1 MSGAPASSTG
11 TVPSPWVLQQTA
23 ATAAAGPS
31 WWASSRR
38 VAATTARHQSS
49 GRCSAPPPG
58 STMSSTGS
66 NAHAATRPSTPTSA
80 TLAPDVP
87 RSTAR
92 MYREAAAVPG
102 MPGA

>member
-11 TVPSPWVLQQTA
+11 TVPSLCVLQQTA

-31 WWASSRR
+31 VAGQQSPRR
-38 VAATTARHQSS
+38 GDEGLPPVVRPLLGAAARQHE
-49 GRCSAPPPG
+49 
-58 STMSSTGS
+58 SSTGS
-66 NAHAATRPSTPTSA
+66 NSQAATRPSIPTSA

-92 MYREAAAVPG
+92 M
-102 MPGA
+102 